1 VSDEV
6 QAPEGAAEETTEE
19 VSYWAGMAQLP
30 DEYKKD
36 EDIAKLGGFGELA
49 REYKELKGK
58 VQDIPEIPESPDG
71 YELEAP
77 GDLPEGYEPDDTAAE
92 LFKKKAHE
100 LKLSKEQAKGMQQ
113 LYNEL
118 ALSDYE
124 QQKTKTTEE
133 LKKGKEVAEREL
145 RKKYGDEYTEKMEL
159 ARRTIHGLI
168 FGDQELTEDLVKNN
182 ALLQKIDRTIGNE
195 PEFIELFIKIAEANR
210 EDSFLKSD
218 GRTSTGVN
226 LDKLY
231 PTMKGVK
238 ISDY

>member
-1 VSDEV
+1 
-6 QAPEGAAEETTEE
+6 
-19 VSYWAGMAQLP
+19 
-30 DEYKKD
+30 
-36 EDIAKLGGFGELA
+36 
-49 REYKELKGK
+49 
-58 VQDIPEIPESPDG
+58 
-71 YELEAP
+71 
-77 GDLPEGYEPDDTAAE
+77 
-92 LFKKKAHE
+92 
-100 LKLSKEQAKGMQQ
+100 MQQ

-231 PTMKGVK
+231 PTMKGVQ